1 MWNQKSF
8 GSKVSGM
15 DNMRNYILN
24 NDLHY
29 HNISIFKILNFLQIC
44 IIRSDESCNY
54 NVYKAFIKK
63 KKILLFKSYKCNI
76 IITYK
81 L

>member
-63 KKILLFKSYKCNI
+63 KEDFIV
-76 IITYK
+76 
-81 L
+81 

>member
-15 DNMRNYILN
+15 DNMRNYVLN

-29 HNISIFKILNFLQIC
+29 HNISIF
-44 IIRSDESCNY
+44 
-54 NVYKAFIKK
+54 
-63 KKILLFKSYKCNI
+63 
-76 IITYK
+76 
-81 L
+81 

>member
-15 DNMRNYILN
+15 DNMRNYVLN

-29 HNISIFKILNFLQIC
+29 HNISIFLILNFLQIC
-44 IIRSDESCNY
+44 TIRSYESYNY

-63 KKILLFKSYKCNI
+63 IRFYCLNLISA
-76 IITYK
+76 T
-81 L
+81 

>member
-15 DNMRNYILN
+15 DNMRNYVLN

-29 HNISIFKILNFLQIC
+29 HNISIFEILNFLQTC
-44 IIRSDESCNY
+44 TIRSYESYNY

-63 KKILLFKSYKCNI
+63 IRFYCLNLISA
-76 IITYK
+76 T
-81 L
+81 